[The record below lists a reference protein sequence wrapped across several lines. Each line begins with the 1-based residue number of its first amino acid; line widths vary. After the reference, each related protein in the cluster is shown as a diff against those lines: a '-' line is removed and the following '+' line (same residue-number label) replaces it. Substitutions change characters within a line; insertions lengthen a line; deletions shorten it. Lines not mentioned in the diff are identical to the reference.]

1 MFDNEDLGIKYF
13 SLDDYINKIKISDKV
28 KDHLDYTVECF
39 FEYLEKILKYDVKY
53 INRYW
58 IYLLYNELKSNQAIE
73 DYNPHNIDKIPDR
86 LLSDNLV
93 MSNKKIHELHDIIM
107 QGTNKDGF
115 EYRKTPVKISSIK
128 PNGDETVFYYGVNH
142 EDVDKFMADFI
153 KAYNHIGYNFLK
165 EYINIYKNTN
175 SQKERDEVLLKS
187 AFLKSALLHLLFIR
201 IHPYRDGNGRTA
213 RVLQNLEF
221 IGYLSKINGVNLKL
235 SPINLSRSI
244 HKNKIT
250 YVNILDNLSFNNIDD
265 DNELIN
271 KWFDFMLNMADEQI
285 YMSSNQADR
294 IDDRFLKELDEAVA
308 EIGTTDPRD
317 NGVEQLK
324 RRYK

>member
-1 MFDNEDLGIKYF
+1 MIDKDLGVNYF
-13 SLDDYINKIKISDKV
+13 SLEEYINKIEISEQV
-28 KDHLDYTVECF
+28 KDHLEYTVDCF
-39 FEYLEKILKYDVKY
+39 LEYLEKILKYDVKY
-53 INRYW
+53 INKYW

-86 LLSDNLV
+86 LLSDSLIMTNQ
-93 MSNKKIHELHDIIM
+93 KIHELHDIIM

-115 EYRKTPVKISSIK
+115 EYRKTPVKISSVK
-128 PNGDETVFYYGVNH
+128 PNGEETVFYYGVNN
-142 EDVDKFMADFI
+142 EDVDKFMNDFI
-153 KAYNHIGYNFLK
+153 KVYNHIGYNFLK
-165 EYINIYKNTN
+165 DLIQKYKNATN
-175 SQKERDEVLLKS
+175 QEEKDRTLLKC

-221 IGYLSKINGVNLKL
+221 IGFLSKINGVNLKQ

-244 HKNKIT
+244 QTNKIT
-250 YVNILDNLSFNNIDD
+250 YVKILDNLAFNNKDD

-308 EIGTTDPRD
+308 EIGNEDPRD